1 VFTYAKLA
9 LIALQIVQFFL
20 KKAHDDKQFAAGE
33 EHQIA
38 EHAKAVLG
46 MTAEGKLYMERINAL
61 SDSGLDDLTDA
72 IGSAGGRS

>member
-1 VFTYAKLA
+1 MSYVQLA
-9 LIALQIVQFFL
+9 LLGLQIVKWFL
-20 KKAHDDKQFAAGE
+20 DRASANKQFAAGE

-46 MTAEGKLYMERINAL
+46 MTAEGKRILEKVNAL

-72 IGSAGGRS
+72 IGSAGKS